1 MKLPELQ
8 LDDFGLGPFTR
19 KCEAIAR
26 ANSKHFRPTCK
37 RDGCAQN
44 SKATKY
50 ILDVLFGFAS
60 RS

>member
-1 MKLPELQ
+1 MKPQEFQ

-26 ANSKHFRPTCK
+26 ANSKHVRPCE
-37 RDGCAQN
+37 RGGCAQN
-44 SKATKY
+44 AMAKEY
-50 ILDVLFGFAS
+50 ILDLLFGFAS